1 MATSTHIHPGKP
13 IRAFVHA
20 HVGRHK
26 TICCWR
32 ARFFLFWGFG
42 LCVASLVGVGSVP
55 GGQTGC
61 QGAVWSLAP
70 IHTAI
75 RQRSSSGTR
84 TSVAARPFPPIIS
97 DFLALPEIRVCGEGW
112 RLLASHSLLE
122 LAAGEQGGYK
132 HFFAPREVKETLRA
146 LAHRSLRGHFPY

>member
-1 MATSTHIHPGKP
+1 MVTSTHIHPGKP
-13 IRAFVHA
+13 IRAFVRA
-20 HVGRHK
+20 RVGRRK

-55 GGQTGC
+55 GDQTGC

-70 IHTAI
+70 IHTVI

-97 DFLALPEIRVCGEGW
+97 DFLAFPEIRVCGEGW

-122 LAAGEQGGYK
+122 LAAGEKNG
-132 HFFAPREVKETLRA
+132 HHHSCAPWEAKKSLQA
-146 LAHRSLRGHFPY
+146 CLHRSLRG